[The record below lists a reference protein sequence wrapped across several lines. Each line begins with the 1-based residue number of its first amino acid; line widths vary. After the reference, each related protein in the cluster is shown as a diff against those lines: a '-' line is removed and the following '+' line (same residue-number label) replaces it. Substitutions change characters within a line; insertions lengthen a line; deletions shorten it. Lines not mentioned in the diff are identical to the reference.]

1 MNNDIDLKRLG
12 EIADPFAEA
21 VHPPLRPMGVQEMP
35 WSPNRSRVR
44 ALRIVAV
51 VAALLYDLAWLAFV
65 ETRPDIH
72 SIPPEQLAS
81 GLTIPLVSAAMAIG
95 AGTRSGARGLG
106 DPKWRVA
113 AFAMA
118 APVWFA
124 LATLLV
130 APHEPH
136 VELFWRRAA
145 GCFFTTG
152 LLALGPLALGVV
164 TFRRAFVSAA
174 VWRTAAIGVACGALA
189 SATMSL
195 ACPIG
200 NVWHVLVGHGVIL
213 VAAGLCG
220 AALGRCVCRT

>member
-1 MNNDIDLKRLG
+1 MNNDTDLTQLG
-12 EIADPFAEA
+12 EISDPFADG
-21 VHPPLRPMGVQEMP
+21 VSPPLRPLGPQGMP

-44 ALRIVAV
+44 ALRIAGLVG
-51 VAALLYDLAWLAFV
+51 ALLYDAAWVAFV

-72 SIPPEQLAS
+72 SLTPAQLVL
-81 GLTIPLVSAAMAIG
+81 GLAIPLVAAAASMG
-95 AGTRSGARGLG
+95 AGARSGGLG
-106 DPKWRVA
+106 LGESKWRLVA
-113 AFAMA
+113 LAVT
-118 APVWFA
+118 APLWFA

-145 GCFFTTG
+145 GCFFTTC
-152 LLALGPLALGVV
+152 LLALGPLTLGVA
-164 TFRRAFVSAA
+164 TFRRAFASAA
-174 VWRTAAIGVACGALA
+174 VWRTAALGVASGAIA

-200 NVWHVLVGHGVIL
+200 NAWHLLVGHGAIL

-220 AALGRCVCRT
+220 GLLGRWVCRA

>member
-1 MNNDIDLKRLG
+1 MNNGIDLKHLG
-12 EIADPFAEA
+12 EIPDPFEEA
-21 VHPPLRPMGVQEMP
+21 VHPPRRPMGVQGLP

-44 ALRIVAV
+44 ALRIAAV
-51 VAALLYDLAWLAFV
+51 VAALLYDLAWLAFA

-81 GLTIPLVSAAMAIG
+81 GLIIPLVSAAMAIG
-95 AGTRSGARGLG
+95 AGTRAGARGLG
-106 DPKWRVA
+106 DPKWRVV
-113 AFAMA
+113 AFAVA
-118 APVWFA
+118 APVWLV

-130 APHEPH
+130 APHGPQ
-136 VELFWRRAA
+136 VDLFWRRAA

-174 VWRTAAIGVACGALA
+174 VWRTAAVGVACGALA

-200 NVWHVLVGHGVIL
+200 NVWHVLVGHGTIL

-220 AALGRCVCRT
+220 AALGRWVCRT